1 MGFFC
6 IYFPTIL
13 ITPQSSAEIEGGQ
26 HPQGHRD
33 SPVVERC
40 YLVPK
45 ASKYADRKTSTFR
58 QQPIPASSPSQKKDS
73 SFIPFPETDGLSL
86 IREKYKKQG
95 IKPSLTELLLKGW
108 RRSTLQQYNVYLK
121 KWIQFC
127 NERKVKP
134 LRRDKLLVLKF
145 LQKLFKSN
153 LSYSSLNTCRSALSA
168 VFDKPP
174 IGDTPLISRFMRSVY
189 NQRPNL
195 PKYHD
200 TWQVSTVLEYLRSL
214 SPVKFL
220 SLKQLSLKL
229 ATLLALVTG
238 SRVQTLHAMDLNFC
252 EYKDD
257 SIVFYIQSL
266 LKHSRPSNKVS
277 NGITIS
283 AYKKDKRICPVFL
296 LKYYIKRT
304 ASLRKNNQLFINN
317 NKPHK
322 PISKDTLSRW
332 IKMGIKKSGIN
343 TAKYSSHST
352 RSASTS
358 AAAAASVDI
367 TTIMKAAKWSNSC
380 TFTKHYKK
388 PIADNSFS
396 TAILQSLQ

>member
-1 MGFFC
+1 M
-6 IYFPTIL
+6 
-13 ITPQSSAEIEGGQ
+13 
-26 HPQGHRD
+26 
-33 SPVVERC
+33 
-40 YLVPK
+40 
-45 ASKYADRKTSTFR
+45 
-58 QQPIPASSPSQKKDS
+58 
-73 SFIPFPETDGLSL
+73 
-86 IREKYKKQG
+86 
-95 IKPSLTELLLKGW
+95 LLKGW
-108 RRSTLQQYNVYLK
+108 RRSTRQQYNVYLK

-127 NERKVKP
+127 NERRITP
-134 LRRDKLLVLKF
+134 LRRDKILVLKF

-174 IGDTPLISRFMRSVY
+174 IGDTPLISRFMRAVY

-220 SLKQLSLKL
+220 SLQQLSLKL

-238 SRVQTLHAMDLNFC
+238 SRVQSIHAMNLDFC
-252 EYKDD
+252 EYRDD
-257 SIVFYIQSL
+257 SIVFHIQSL

-277 NGITIS
+277 NCITIS
-283 AYKKDKRICPVFL
+283 AYSKDKKICPVFL

-304 ASLRKNNQLFINN
+304 AALRQNNQLFINN
-317 NKPHK
+317 SKPHK

-332 IKMGIKKSGIN
+332 IKKGINKAGIN

-367 TTIMKAAKWSNSC
+367 TTIMKAAKWSSSC
-380 TFTKHYKK
+380 TFSKHYNK
-388 PIADNSFS
+388 PIADHSFG